1 MTSQNNGT
9 PTIDYAALAIG
20 QEVSRQSYVLDKKS
34 VDLYMEAV
42 QDNSSMDTPYESADL
57 PNLAPPMSVAA
68 LSLRGVVNDLKI
80 PGGTLHVGQEMTYTK
95 PVEVGGQL
103 DCVAVLTSNNV
114 RGDWRFMVVDLQV
127 SNSAGK
133 IVMDGK
139 STIMLPA

>member
-42 QDNSSMDTPYESADL
+42 QDNSSMDAPYESADL

-114 RGDWRFMVVDLQV
+114 RGDWRFMVVDHQD
-127 SNSAGK
+127 NNNAGK

>member
-1 MTSQNNGT
+1 
-9 PTIDYAALAIG
+9 
-20 QEVSRQSYVLDKKS
+20 VLDKKS

-42 QDNSSMDTPYESADL
+42 QDNSSMDAPYESADL

>member
-42 QDNSSMDTPYESADL
+42 QDNSSMDAPYESADL

>member
-1 MTSQNNGT
+1 MTSENHGT
-9 PTIDYAALAIG
+9 ETIDYAALVIG

-34 VDLYMEAV
+34 VDLYMESV
-42 QDNSSMDTPYESADL
+42 QDGSPMGAQYESAGL

-95 PVEVGGQL
+95 PVEVGERL
-103 DCVAVLTSNNV
+103 DCMALLSSNNV
-114 RGDWRFMVVDLQV
+114 RRDWRFMVVDLQV
-127 SNSAGK
+127 SNSVGE

>member
-1 MTSQNNGT
+1 MTSRNHDT
-9 PTIDYAALAIG
+9 ATIDYAALAIG

-42 QDNSSMDTPYESADL
+42 QDNSSMDAPYESADL

>member
-1 MTSQNNGT
+1 MTSRNHGT
-9 PTIDYAALAIG
+9 STIDYAALAIG

-42 QDNSSMDTPYESADL
+42 QDNSSMDTPYEYVDL

-95 PVEVGGQL
+95 PVEVGEQL

-133 IVMDGK
+133 IVMGGK

>member
-1 MTSQNNGT
+1 MTSQNHST
-9 PTIDYAALAIG
+9 PIIDYAALAIG

-95 PVEVGGQL
+95 PVEVGEQL

-133 IVMDGK
+133 IVMGGK
-139 STIMLPA
+139 STILLPA

>member
-1 MTSQNNGT
+1 MTSQNHGT

-34 VDLYMEAV
+34 VDLYVEAV
-42 QDNSSMDTPYESADL
+42 QDNSSMDTAYESADL

-95 PVEVGGQL
+95 PVEVGEQL

-133 IVMDGK
+133 IVMGGK

>member
-1 MTSQNNGT
+1 MTSQNYGT

-95 PVEVGGQL
+95 PVEVGEQL

-133 IVMDGK
+133 IVMGGK

>member
-1 MTSQNNGT
+1 MTSQNHST

-42 QDNSSMDTPYESADL
+42 QDNSSMDTPYEYVDL

-95 PVEVGGQL
+95 PVEVGEQL

-127 SNSAGK
+127 SNIAGK
-133 IVMDGK
+133 IVMGGK

>member
-42 QDNSSMDTPYESADL
+42 QDNSSMDAPYESADL

-95 PVEVGGQL
+95 PVEVGEQL

>member
-1 MTSQNNGT
+1 MTSQNHST

-95 PVEVGGQL
+95 PVEVGEQL

-133 IVMDGK
+133 IVMGGK

>member
-1 MTSQNNGT
+1 MTSQNHST

-42 QDNSSMDTPYESADL
+42 QDNSSMDTPYESVDL

-95 PVEVGGQL
+95 PVEVGEQL

-133 IVMDGK
+133 IVMGGK

>member
-1 MTSQNNGT
+1 
-9 PTIDYAALAIG
+9 
-20 QEVSRQSYVLDKKS
+20 VLDKKS
-34 VDLYMEAV
+34 VDLYKEAV
-42 QDNSSMDTPYESADL
+42 QDNFSMDAPCESAGL

-80 PGGTLHVGQEMTYTK
+80 PRGTLHVGQEMTYTK
-95 PVEVGGQL
+95 PVEVGAQL

-127 SNSAGK
+127 SNGAGE
-133 IVMDGK
+133 IVMVGK

>member
-1 MTSQNNGT
+1 MTSRNHDT
-9 PTIDYAALAIG
+9 ATIDYAALVIG

-42 QDNSSMDTPYESADL
+42 QDNSSMDAPYESADL

>member
-1 MTSQNNGT
+1 MTSQNRGT

-20 QEVSRQSYVLDKKS
+20 QEVSRQSYLLDKKS

-42 QDNSSMDTPYESADL
+42 QDNSPMDTPYESADP

-95 PVEVGGQL
+95 PVEVGEQL

-133 IVMDGK
+133 IVMGGK
-139 STIMLPA
+139 STIMLPS